1 MHRRYEQKFLMRIVL
16 LVFFLTQSMSLNAAP
31 PSAVPTLFWS
41 NGDSLRGELVS
52 ATKDTL
58 TWKSP
63 ALFADP
69 LQLELSA
76 LSLIQFPEDVAPVEV
91 VPDDEFRITML
102 NGDIVFGMITGVDSE
117 TISFRSNRHG
127 TMRILRRQIG
137 DFRRRQGHGAVFSGL
152 RGLEGWSVDAAGKN
166 FSDWRQENDGSL
178 TTPGGDTQL
187 RHKMKF
193 PDRCEVEVTV
203 ASSTM
208 PDFAV
213 TLGTNDDNIP
223 RVEMWGD
230 ELIARCDPDFVE
242 LQRIHQ
248 DQRQIHFHLF
258 VDFPRNIM
266 AVYSSAGRLLGK
278 KSSGTWESP
287 RDGIVFHAMD
297 SDLTIKHLRVA
308 AWDGVL
314 PQPLLPGES
323 RVHLRDGTIHYGTL
337 AELTDDRI
345 LRVNVRDPLD
355 SALPTDE
362 SANEGDV
369 INVPVSSV
377 SRVVISTDVEKSSAE
392 TETRILWRDGGFI
405 SGELVSMDHDSVTMS
420 TEHSNIPI
428 TSALAGVGT
437 IALPSA
443 EQPNAEPDRLFF
455 EGGSLGGHLTLE
467 SGESDPIKWVPVG
480 GRNSTSLISR
490 SNARFQRGEEPE
502 DLPINAIAYPDL
514 IYLENGDVLPCRL
527 EGGDEQF
534 IRLESPVIDARQMAS
549 RHVKAIELG
558 ASDRHR
564 HEGFGDGGWKG
575 AVGDSVTIPRSDV
588 LEFTQGNKSYSHDSI
603 LSGDDVSFHL
613 KWGAKSYGALRV
625 WMYAEKRTAIWKAR
639 GMATPKRGTAVTFS
653 IAPNQIAVSSVPVNQ
668 DPRRML
674 LNAVGG
680 RVHDGAVVVKQPEAR
695 IRLLTRD
702 GKIHVHVNNNE
713 VKSIALNPADA
724 AERGLL
730 FSTAMTQ
737 MSVRVRGFDGR
748 MTDSPNLLEIHDFK
762 VQNFVGAA
770 VKQFIQE
777 ETRLRTLTIPRFR
790 RDDPP
795 THVVLAPNG
804 DVLRGRLLGFADG
817 IVRFESRLEEFRFPR
832 ERIATV
838 IWLRPDGGDDVD
850 AEPRP
855 ETSVQMLLDHGF
867 RLTMTPQRMIDGQLI
882 GESPGI
888 GSCRV
893 PANAIRDLFLGAP
906 KDRPETLSY
915 VHWVPRNAR
924 EPEWDLSEDA
934 APSSAGTDLIGQT
947 AVDFEL
953 PTLDGGTFRLGDHSD
968 KVVVLDFW
976 ATWCGPC
983 VAALPEYIAATD
995 AFGQKNV
1002 VFVAIN
1008 LEEPPDR
1015 IRAFL
1020 DRQNLSPDVALD
1032 RGSVIARQFGVSG
1045 IPHTVTIG
1053 PGNIVK
1059 HVKVGFS
1066 KGAGAEVSAVISEL
1080 LEERTG
1086 GD

>member
-1 MHRRYEQKFLMRIVL
+1 MRIVL
-16 LVFFLTQSMSLNAAP
+16 LVFLLIPSASLNAAP
-31 PSAVPTLFWS
+31 PAGPMLFWS

-63 ALFADP
+63 TLFAEP

-76 LSLIQFPEDVAPVEV
+76 LSSIQFPEIAGPVEV
-91 VPDDEFRITML
+91 VSDDEFQITMI
-102 NGDIVFGMITGVDSE
+102 NGNVVFGTITGVDSE
-117 TISFRSNRHG
+117 AIRFRSARHG
-127 TMRILRRQIG
+127 TMRLLRRQIG
-137 DFRRRQGHGAVFSGL
+137 DFRRRQGRGAVFSGL
-152 RGLEGWSVDAAGKN
+152 RGLDGWSVDATGKN
-166 FSDWRQENDGSL
+166 FSGWRQENDGSL

-203 ASSTM
+203 ASSSV

-242 LQRIHQ
+242 LQRIPQ
-248 DQRQIHFHLF
+248 DQREIHFHLF
-258 VDFPRNIM
+258 VDFPKKVM

-297 SDLTIKHLRVA
+297 SDLTIKYLRVA
-308 AWDGVL
+308 QWDGML

-337 AELTDDRI
+337 AGLTDDRL

-355 SALPTDE
+355 SVLPTDE

-369 INVPVSSV
+369 IDVPVSSV
-377 SRVVISTDVEKSSAE
+377 SRVVVSTDVEKSTAE
-392 TETRILWRDGGFI
+392 TETRISWRDGGFI

-437 IALPSA
+437 IALPLA
-443 EQPNAEPDRLFF
+443 GKTDAEPDRLFF
-455 EGGSLGGHLTLE
+455 DGGSLGGHLTLE
-467 SGESDPIKWVPVG
+467 SGESDPIRWVPVG
-480 GRNSTSLISR
+480 GLNSTTLISR
-490 SNARFQRGEEPE
+490 SNARFQRGEEPG
-502 DLPINAIAYPDL
+502 DLMYDAVDAILYPDVV
-514 IYLENGDVLPCRL
+514 YLENGDVFPCRL
-527 EGGDEQF
+527 KGFDRKF
-534 IRLESPVIDARQMAS
+534 LRIASPVMDTRQIS
-549 RHVKAIELG
+549 NRYVKAIELG
-558 ASDRHR
+558 ASDRSR
-564 HEGFGDGGWKG
+564 HEGFGDGGWQYIFG
-575 AVGDSVTIPRSDV
+575 RSRSASEVNV
-588 LEFTQGNKSYSHDSI
+588 LEFSQTNTGFGHESI
-603 LSGDDVSFHL
+603 ITGDDVSFHM
-613 KWGAKSYGALRV
+613 KWGGQTHGAVTIWL
-625 WMYAEKRTAIWKAR
+625 YAEKLRAPQN
-639 GMATPKRGTAVTFS
+639 ATPVTFS
-653 IAPNQIAVSSVPVNQ
+653 LSPHQIQVSDKALKQDQGPRWVPRNVVGAADNDGSVAVK
-668 DPRRML
+668 
-674 LNAVGG
+674 
-680 RVHDGAVVVKQPEAR
+680 KQEAR

-702 GKIHVHVNNNE
+702 GRIHVYVNNKE
-713 VKSIALNPADA
+713 IKTIALNPEGVA
-724 AERGLL
+724 ARGLL
-730 FSTAMTQ
+730 FSTALTQ
-737 MSVRVRGFDGR
+737 TSVRVRGFAGR
-748 MTDSPNLLEIHDFK
+748 VTDSLKLLEIRDFK
-762 VQNFVGAA
+762 VQNFVGAS

-804 DVLRGRLLGFADG
+804 DLLRGRLLGFADG

-838 IWLRPDGGDDVD
+838 IWLRPDGADAAD
-850 AEPRP
+850 AEPQP
-855 ETSVQMLLDHGF
+855 ETAVQMLLDHEF
-867 RLTMTPQRMIDGQLI
+867 RLTMIPQKMINGQLI

-906 KDRPETLSY
+906 EGRKETLSY
-915 VHWVPRNAR
+915 AHWIPRNAR
-924 EPEWDLSEDA
+924 EPEWDLSDNGA
-934 APSSAGTDLIGQT
+934 ASSVESDLIGKP
-947 AVDFEL
+947 AVEFEL
-953 PTLDGGTFRLGDHSD
+953 PTLDGGTFRLSDHAD

-995 AFGQKNV
+995 TFAQKDV
-1002 VFVAIN
+1002 IFVAVN
-1008 LEEPPDR
+1008 LEEPVDR

-1045 IPHTVTIG
+1045 IPHTVVLG

-1066 KGAGAEVSAVISEL
+1066 KGAGQKLSAVISEL
-1080 LEERTG
+1080 LEERADG
-1086 GD
+1086 G